1 VPAARGVADLIIL
14 APHDDGEQAQAQAL
28 AKASAARYGAMDG
41 ADSVPAILERL
52 LFLCW

>member
-14 APHDDGEQAQAQAL
+14 APHDDGEQAQAL